1 MKKILKY
8 TFLISC
14 TLVTQNQLW
23 GNLIFTSPV
32 LTVVK
37 VAFVLTIFEILLKP
51 VIKILLLPINILTLG
66 LFRIVINTVGF
77 YLTVFLLSD
86 FHVNSIHT
94 SALSL
99 QGILI
104 PSLNFTGF
112 WAFVVNSTTQN
123 MLLSIFKFIIKP
135 IKDKKLKL
143 L

>member
-135 IKDKKLKL
+135 IKDKK
-143 L
+143 